1 MRNAES
7 AGAVAAIVY
16 DNVYE
21 ALIIMAKPLGNP
33 DPDIPAI
40 FVSQKSGIVMR
51 KMVSTGITYA
61 EINPVSHTLHRRT
74 FHQT

>member
-1 MRNAES
+1 MRNAEA

-33 DPDIPAI
+33 DPRIPAI

-61 EINPVSHTLHRRT
+61 EITPVSHTLPRCT
-74 FHQT
+74 FHWS